1 MPMQL
6 RAEPVCTLVLWAPH
20 ATASEEL
27 RLCVSCALATLASAL
42 CELRPAV
49 LPGGGAFEVI
59 AAARLRRDAARLC
72 LLPPPPRPGAAEAAA
87 AAVVERQRRSA
98 WLLVAEALEA
108 AAVALARNGD
118 GGDGVSGG
126 GGGGGAAGTGV
137 EVLEAMRKANAAAIA
152 CGDHGEVAG
161 DHGEVAG
168 DHGEVTARGSGC
180 AARDGCST
188 AAAAQGVEVLPAQ
201 DRALPILPMFGWD
214 VEAAAP
220 REMLSLR
227 RVASAARAGSERCSE
242 SSSSGDS
249 SGDGGGEN
257 DEVAGGSGGGEN
269 DEVAGG
275 SGGGDD
281 GGDDGDGGG
290 DDGDGGGDDGD
301 GGGGGLSAVVQA
313 YVAELASAKLE
324 AMQASIEIA
333 CALMGVDGILVDAR

>member
-59 AAARLRRDAARLC
+59 AAARLRRDAAHLC

-87 AAVVERQRRSA
+87 AAVAERQRRSA

-118 GGDGVSGG
+118 GGDGGSGDGG
-126 GGGGGAAGTGV
+126 GGCGSVAGTGG
-137 EVLEAMRKANAAAIA
+137 EVLKAMREANSVAIA
-152 CGDHGEVAG
+152 CGDHVEVTG
-161 DHGEVAG
+161 DHGEF
-168 DHGEVTARGSGC
+168 TARGSGC

-257 DEVAGGSGGGEN
+257 DEVAGGSGGG
-269 DEVAGG
+269 
-275 SGGGDD
+275 DD